1 MAQRPSD
8 IDMVYIYGYGF
19 PPVMGG
25 PMFYADKVVGLPNL
39 LATLHKFDKMT
50 EERSKAN
57 PNYPYHSYFKPA
69 KLLVECV
76 EAKKS
81 LEDYWR
87 KAQKQKQQSAVA
99 KL

>member
-25 PMFYADKVVGLPNL
+25 PMFYADKVIGLAKL
-39 LATLHKFDKMT
+39 LDVLNRYDKMT
-50 EERSKAN
+50 EERAKAN
-57 PNYPYHSYFKPA
+57 PNYPYHSYFKPS
-69 KLLVECV
+69 KLLVACV
-76 EAKKS
+76 DAKMT

-87 KAQKQKQQSAVA
+87 KSQKKKQDS